1 MTTNPRICLSM
12 LFGIDT
18 NDLSV
23 PLNGPVIDTANTMR
37 LLGVS
42 IDKDLNFN
50 VLACVAGGI
59 VWVRG

>member
-1 MTTNPRICLSM
+1 M

-23 PLNGPVIDTANTMR
+23 SLNGTVIDIANTMR
-37 LLGVS
+37 LLGVG

-50 VLACVAGGI
+50 VLACVAAGI
-59 VWVRG
+59 VWVRD